1 MDVRL
6 LLKKGIVKKKVGEGG
21 FINYCYLKAVKRIS
35 FELNSYYICR
45 PFSFWKA
52 LLLFRHNIFIEFF
65 FQFDFLFYMFLIG
78 VFFHFDLGFHFD
90 FHFIFISFWFFR
102 VFWDFLGGWGLIP
115 MFFQRSTRLIC
126 MKFHGFYMDKF
137 YSESYKYF
145 R

>member
-78 VFFHFDLGFHFD
+78 VFLSFWFGFSFWFSFH
-90 FHFIFISFWFFR
+90 FHFIFIFSC
-102 VFWDFLGGWGLIP
+102 FLGLFGGL
-115 MFFQRSTRLIC
+115 
-126 MKFHGFYMDKF
+126 GFNSHVL
-137 YSESYKYF
+137 SEKHTTNLHEISWVLYGQILF
-145 R
+145 RKL